1 MSIDF
6 VICGLEHSGTTLIS
20 DLFRQVDGL
29 DAGFEVGVLLAQ
41 TPSAFK
47 TMDPFAQNMPA
58 GWKISQADFLQCCD
72 ADDHR
77 AFYERLKSASTQLL
91 GDNTRIFDKTPR
103 YLSRL
108 DECLTRIDVPFIAS
122 YKDPRA
128 AVHSDFKRA
137 DTKDFN
143 AWYKDYMPRKRHYL
157 RTCYRQYK
165 AAKDTHDRVA
175 FVSLEELALNAR
187 ATMNR
192 MFNHVGEE
200 FSLDYVL
207 LNGLRYSNTRS
218 NAVSIPIAF
227 SYLADFDKLHTDKI
241 EKDFAELSDWFYN

>member
-1 MSIDF
+1 MSIEF

-29 DAGFEVGVLLAQ
+29 DAGFEVGVLLVQ
-41 TPSAFK
+41 TPTEFK
-47 TMDPFAQNMPA
+47 TLDPFAQNMPA
-58 GWKISQADFLQCCD
+58 GWKISDACFDHCCE
-72 ADDHR
+72 AKDHH
-77 AFYERLKSASTQLL
+77 AFYTRLKAASTELL

-108 DECLTRIDVPFIAS
+108 DECLARIDVPFIAS

-128 AVHSDFKRA
+128 TVHSDFKRA
-137 DTKDFN
+137 DTDDFMT
-143 AWYKDYMPRKRHYL
+143 WYKDYMPRKRHYL

-165 AAKDTHDRVA
+165 TAKDSHDRVA

-192 MFNHVGEE
+192 MFDHVGES

-207 LNGLRYSNTRS
+207 LNGLRYANTRS

-227 SYLADFDKLHTDKI
+227 SYLADFNKSQTDKI
-241 EKDFAELSDWFYN
+241 EKDFAELSDWFYH